1 MKGKLIAVAAVV
13 LIAVASGGYAI
24 ASGMFSPAKGSAA
37 VYIKDPPPANW
48 SAIDVTIT
56 GISIHNSTSG
66 WHFVQVPKS
75 GISVDLVN
83 VVVTPELLGSITLPP
98 GHYQMIR
105 LNLSGTVSGTYQGAT
120 YTIKLVST
128 TVFIAGQFTITKGS
142 TTSITLD
149 FDSAQS
155 IHGSPSTGFTMTPV
169 VGETVGK

>member
-13 LIAVASGGYAI
+13 LIVVASGGYAI
-24 ASGMFSPAKGSAA
+24 ASGMFFPSNGSAA

-48 SAIDVTIT
+48 SAIYVTIT
-56 GISIHNSTSG
+56 SISIHNSTSG
-66 WHFVQVPKS
+66 WHSLKMLKP
-75 GISVDLVN
+75 ISVNLVD
-83 VVVTPELLGSITLPP
+83 VAVTPELLGSITLPP

-105 LNLSGTVSGTYQGAT
+105 LNLSGTVSGVYNGKTYS
-120 YTIKLVST
+120 ISLLKT

-149 FDSAQS
+149 FNSAQS
-155 IHGSPSTGFTMTPV
+155 IHGTTTTGFTMTPV